1 MGTKSGPLGRGPHA
15 PSVFG
20 KCLLGFRPRTVNG
33 DAMNGSNHSMA
44 MDAVTATAV
53 CTVAAHMA
61 LLFWWPRRKHEDA
74 QPRHS
79 EEEWTEPPTAYAVLG
94 EAVPPDRVLAM
105 QSEADDVD
113 QTALA
118 SEDSSLATRPSPT
131 LHPFHA
137 LLTQPVK
144 GDKPGLLPYST
155 KKTDV
160 LDPSPTAITV
170 PLFVAPRPAKYWC
183 DEERMRE
190 ETASDG
196 EDPLAQSCDSG
207 ADSLHSSLVRATPSL
222 VGSSIVLTVEEAQ
235 ATRSEPT
242 WAPPPPAAPACLF
255 RRRGGQP
262 HL

>member
-1 MGTKSGPLGRGPHA
+1 MVGPHT
-15 PSVFG
+15 PYVFG
-20 KCLLGFRPRTVNG
+20 RCLLGFRPRTVNG

-44 MDAVTATAV
+44 TCAVMATAV

-61 LLFWWPRRKHEDA
+61 LLFWWSRRKHEDA

-79 EEEWTEPPTAYAVLG
+79 EEEWTEPPPAYAVLG
-94 EAVPPDRVLAM
+94 ESVPPDRVLAM
-105 QSEADDVD
+105 QSEAGDVD

-118 SEDSSLATRPSPT
+118 SEDRSLATKPSTT

-144 GDKPGLLPYST
+144 GSRPGILPYSK

-170 PLFVAPRPAKYWC
+170 PLFVSRQPAEHWRAEDRTQGETVSD
-183 DEERMRE
+183 DEH
-190 ETASDG
+190 
-196 EDPLAQSCDSG
+196 PLARSFDSD
-207 ADSLHSSLVRATPSL
+207 ADSLNSSLVRATPSL

-242 WAPPPPAAPACLF
+242 WAPPPPRAKTHSNVIPPFCPF
-255 RRRGGQP
+255 RRLGGQP
-262 HL
+262 RL